1 MRILYLLIILAILSL
16 PSQLRVN
23 GLSFGLYYGS
33 FYTVLA
39 SMMTALLVALLAL
52 IQVVFM
58 HKFMES
64 NRISKDNIY
73 IVIKQIFE
81 LEALTIAPAYAT
93 IAIMFILF
101 IPPSLLFSSTIRY
114 AIN

>member
-1 MRILYLLIILAILSL
+1 MNKDVANLILAENLAILSL
-16 PSQLRVN
+16 SSQLRVN

-64 NRISKDNIY
+64 NRISK
-73 IVIKQIFE
+73 KQFT
-81 LEALTIAPAYAT
+81 L
-93 IAIMFILF
+93 
-101 IPPSLLFSSTIRY
+101 
-114 AIN
+114 